1 MGWNGDD
8 DEDGDSGA
16 FMNGPS
22 VQQYEDNNNSNKF
35 YQLLREAEQI
45 LYIGCKKF
53 TKLSFL
59 VHLYHLKC
67 LNGCTN
73 KSFSMLLALLSD
85 ALLEENTLPKS
96 FYDTKKIISRLGLS
110 YEKIHVCPNECILYR
125 KDLAD
130 AEIFPKCNLS
140 RSKCNSNDVEYRK
153 RYQQRFF
160 VGSLLYLD
168 CKEFLY
174 HQNCLFYDMA

>member
-1 MGWNGDD
+1 
-8 DEDGDSGA
+8 
-16 FMNGPS
+16 
-22 VQQYEDNNNSNKF
+22 
-35 YQLLREAEQI
+35 
-45 LYIGCKKF
+45 
-53 TKLSFL
+53 
-59 VHLYHLKC
+59 
-67 LNGCTN
+67 
-73 KSFSMLLALLSD
+73 MLLELLSD